1 MWVLTSVCVK
11 IDFLVEDE
19 ETNLHDMSIVSDEGL
34 DVSQRFVEN
43 LFVGSD
49 LDADSEE
56 IITGTRPKLLKR
68 LRYFS
73 LS

>member
-1 MWVLTSVCVK
+1 MCVE
-11 IDFLVEDE
+11 INFVVEDE
-19 ETNLHDMSIVSDEGL
+19 ETNLHDTSIVSDEGL

-56 IITGTRPKLLKR
+56 IITGTRPELLKR
-68 LRYFS
+68 LRSFIILNS
-73 LS
+73 

>member
-1 MWVLTSVCVK
+1 MCVE
-11 IDFLVEDE
+11 INFVVEDE

-56 IITGTRPKLLKR
+56 IITGTRPELLKR
-68 LRYFS
+68 LRSFIILNS
-73 LS
+73 